1 MMNSLEIRVRKT
13 IRDFGMLSGG
23 EHVLVAVSGGPDSV
37 ALLLCLHKLAP
48 HLKLTLT
55 VAHLNH
61 RIRGTE
67 ADADEDFVGRLSAD
81 LDLPFVSESIDVKQ
95 QAETA
100 KKNLEEFARETRYA
114 FLGRTANQVGATRI
128 AVGHTLNDQAET
140 ALFRFLRGSG
150 IEGLSGIHPV
160 MSGIVIR
167 PLLEC
172 SRDTILDYLR
182 CTGTQYR
189 EDSTNSDFRHS
200 RNRIRRELVPYLEKN
215 FNPQLVATLARE
227 ALLARETWS
236 LIESQAQEL
245 FEDLHSREGESLS
258 LRVTELLNVHPA
270 LQKQILR
277 QALRECMGSLRGI
290 TSAHIQSLLTLLGTE
305 QSGAQVQLPRG
316 GIGLRQFDAIL
327 LSKEAPPR
335 IPPFLYE
342 LHIPGRCDVA
352 EAGAVVESAIC
363 RTPDLQAIKETV
375 STHAFLEASTLPR
388 VLTIRSRASGDRYG
402 GLGHRKVKKMLI
414 DARIPMSRRSILP
427 MIVSGTD
434 VIWIPG
440 FRPVPAYAVRPGS
453 PECVVITVNR
463 TC

>member
-48 HLKLTLT
+48 NLNLTLT

-61 RIRGTE
+61 GIRGKE

-81 LDLPFVSESIDVKQ
+81 LDLPFVSESMDVKYE
-95 QAETA
+95 AETA
-100 KKNLEEFARETRYA
+100 KRNLEEFAREKRYA
-114 FLGRTANQVGATRI
+114 FLWRTADQVRAARI

-140 ALFRFLRGSG
+140 ALFRFIRGSG
-150 IEGLSGIHPV
+150 IEGLSAIHPV

-172 SRDTILDYLR
+172 SRHSILDYLR
-182 CTGTQYR
+182 CTGIRYR
-189 EDSTNSDFRHS
+189 EDSTNTDFRHS
-200 RNRIRRELVPYLEKN
+200 RNRIRRELIPYLEKN

-227 ALLARETWS
+227 ALIARETWS

-245 FEDLHSREGESLS
+245 FERIHSREGDGLS
-258 LRVTELLNVHPA
+258 LRVTDLLRVHPA
-270 LQKQILR
+270 LQKQVFR
-277 QALRECMGSLRGI
+277 QALRECIGSLRGI
-290 TSAHIQSLLTLLGTE
+290 TSAHIQGLLTLLRAE
-305 QSGAQVQLPRG
+305 QSGAQIQLPRG
-316 GIGLRQFDAIL
+316 CVGLRQFDAIL
-327 LSKEAPPR
+327 LSREARPR
-335 IPPFLYE
+335 IQPFTYE
-342 LHIPGRCDVA
+342 LQIPGRCSVA
-352 EAGAVVESAIC
+352 EAGAVFESAIR

-375 STHAFLEASTLPR
+375 STHAFLEASVLPT
-388 VLTIRSRASGDRYG
+388 VLTIRSRAPGDRYG

-414 DARIPMSRRSILP
+414 AARIPMSRRSILP

-440 FRPVPAYAVRPGS
+440 FRPAPAYAVRSGS
-453 PECVVITVNR
+453 PECVVITLNSAG
-463 TC
+463 

>member
-13 IRDFGMLSGG
+13 IGDFGMLSGG

-37 ALLLCLHKLAP
+37 ALLLCLRKLAP
-48 HLKLTLT
+48 NLNLTLT

-61 RIRGTE
+61 GIRGAE
-67 ADADEDFVGRLSAD
+67 ADADEDFVGQLSAD
-81 LDLPFVSESIDVKQ
+81 LDLPFVSESMDIKR

-100 KKNLEEFARETRYA
+100 KRNLEEFAREKRYA
-114 FLGRTANQVGATRI
+114 FLGRAANQVGATRI

-140 ALFRFLRGSG
+140 ALFRFIRGSG
-150 IEGLSGIHPV
+150 IEGLSAIHPV

-172 SRDTILDYLR
+172 SRDSILEYLR

-189 EDSTNSDFRHS
+189 EDSTNNDILHS
-200 RNRIRRELVPYLEKN
+200 RNRIRRELIPYLEKN

-236 LIESQAQEL
+236 FIELQAQEL
-245 FEDLHSREGESLS
+245 FNSLHSREGDSLS
-258 LRVTELLNVHPA
+258 LRVTDLLNVHPA
-270 LQKQILR
+270 LQKQVLR

-305 QSGAQVQLPRG
+305 QSGAQIQLPRG
-316 GIGLRQFDAIL
+316 CIGLRQFGAIV
-327 LSKEAPPR
+327 LSKEARPR
-335 IPPFLYE
+335 IPPFTYE
-342 LHIPGRCDVA
+342 LQVPGRCSVA
-352 EAGAVVESAIC
+352 EAGAVIESAIC
-363 RTPDLQAIKETV
+363 RTPDPHAIGVTV
-375 STHAFLEASTLPR
+375 STHAFLEASALPT
-388 VLTIRSRASGDRYG
+388 VLTVRSRAPGDRYG

-434 VIWIPG
+434 VIWVPG
-440 FRPVPAYAVRPGS
+440 FRPAPAYAVRPGS
-453 PECVVITVNR
+453 PQCVVITVNR
-463 TC
+463 AG